1 MARTMCD
8 EKERNGTWWKV
19 LVGVAMTLILA
30 ALALACTWGSTTAT
44 VEQQG
49 VRIATVEIK
58 VGDLQNRTTKVD
70 TNQQMVMRKLDS
82 QDLKLDMILKEMRR
96 P

>member
-30 ALALACTWGSTTAT
+30 ALALACTWGSQTAT

-49 VRIATVEIK
+49 VRITCVEIK
-58 VGDLQNRTTKVD
+58 VGDLQTRTTKVD
-70 TNQQMVMRKLDS
+70 TNQQMIMRKLDS
-82 QDLKLDMILKEMRR
+82 QDLKLDAILKEMRR